1 MRNNL
6 AEIFYTPESALV
18 FACVFSRFGKTFSC
32 DLFPKGIVLAL
43 LLEALEN
50 EETNLNGY
58 FIDGYP
64 RTAEQ
69 LDEFRQ
75 KVTMQWCIFAQSS
88 PL

>member
-1 MRNNL
+1 M
-6 AEIFYTPESALV
+6 S
-18 FACVFSRFGKTFSC
+18 ACVNPIFSRFGETFCC

-75 KVTMQWCIFAQSS
+75 KVTMQWCIFAQSF
-88 PL
+88 PQ